1 MSLNSSHKP
10 GVIHKQPGLLWHMY
24 RWARGSEQLLVRPAA
39 ELPLVLISYVRS
51 DRAGMDSFRQAILE
65 AWPMLPEHHRNR
77 YREVLT
83 ETPSFVVVQLR
94 RKNVCTCLGHHHPQG
109 TQSRLM
115 RRLLGL
121 GGVRTGELDLAYEAI
136 RQWEPQPL
144 SHMAL
149 PIEPGHPELR
159 AFQYQLALLTV
170 FLHELH
176 HLVAPGESEF
186 AVRAKSQRFY
196 DDLLAH
202 FIAERFGVHYGL
214 RAAGAD

>member
-10 GVIHKQPGLLWHMY
+10 GVIHKQPGLLWQMY
-24 RWARGSEQLLVRPAA
+24 RWVRGSEQILVRPAA

-51 DRAGMDSFRQAILE
+51 DRAGKDDFRQAIE
-65 AWPMLPEHHRNR
+65 ETWPQLPER
-77 YREVLT
+77 YRSRYHEVLAAM
-83 ETPSFVVVQLR
+83 PSFVVVQLR
-94 RKNVCTCLGHHHPQG
+94 RKNICTCLGHHHPQG
-109 TQSRLM
+109 TESRLM
-115 RRLLGL
+115 HRLHGL
-121 GGVRTGELDLAYEAI
+121 SGVRTGELDLAYEAI

-149 PIEPGHPELR
+149 PIEPDHPELR

-176 HLVAPGESEF
+176 HLVTPTESEF
-186 AVRAKSQRFY
+186 AVHSRSQKFY

-214 RAAGAD
+214 RAASGD